1 MSMQRLLICV
11 LTALLASPSLTPAQS
26 AAAQRTWTDVQG
38 RTMVAS
44 LTAVENDQAVFLMA
58 SGQTVKFPI
67 AKLSAADQDFIKN
80 ASPTAPTGGAAAA
93 PPANAARVP
102 IEKRTWPDVVEVPS
116 RSIEITAVEEKPD
129 EKKCIYRSE
138 AFEFVSEDKLAG
150 SVMKEIARTFEAT
163 RALLVALPW
172 GVDPKPGPEGRFL
185 AKFYETRQSYLAA
198 GWSAN
203 SGGVYASKDRT
214 FHIPFQSLGLEM
226 RGKTWFKDENYRNDT
241 IIHEITHQL
250 MHDYLS
256 LLPTW
261 VIEGTAEY
269 VEMLPYKAG
278 RFQAGAH
285 QRGIKEYLDEA
296 AARGRKPSDVGNIQ
310 AHITMKDE
318 EWSRRTASGGSG
330 GGSSS
335 EMHRLYFASCLMVY
349 YFCHLDGDGK
359 GTRFLRYLDSMAEV
373 RGAWNTFFA
382 SPLVKHDKETGRYS
396 WNPSQI
402 QPPPHKMDDEYGLS
416 QLTILLDGR
425 TPEQLE
431 TDVKEG
437 FKKIGVKW

>member
-1 MSMQRLLICV
+1 MRLFEKV
-11 LTALLASPSLTPAQS
+11 
-26 AAAQRTWTDVQG
+26 G
-38 RTMVAS
+38 
-44 LTAVENDQAVFLMA
+44 TAV
-58 SGQTVKFPI
+58 P
-67 AKLSAADQDFIKN
+67 
-80 ASPTAPTGGAAAA
+80 
-93 PPANAARVP
+93 
-102 IEKRTWPDVVEVPS
+102 
-116 RSIEITAVEEKPD
+116 
-129 EKKCIYRSE
+129 
-138 AFEFVSEDKLAG
+138 
-150 SVMKEIARTFEAT
+150 
-163 RALLVALPW
+163 
-172 GVDPKPGPEGRFL
+172 
-185 AKFYETRQSYLAA
+185 
-198 GWSAN
+198 
-203 SGGVYASKDRT
+203 
-214 FHIPFQSLGLEM
+214 QSLGLEM